1 MKNKQKSCSFVR
13 STIDSSKDIIKKHGA
28 TSIVALI
35 VSSLIP
41 MLQQWHTDKQQ
52 ADALNAVEIRL
63 QKQIDDFKR
72 EEADKEMIQWEVISK
87 KLDK

>member
-13 STIDSSKDIIKKHGA
+13 SAIDSSKDIIKKHGA

-72 EEADKEMIQWEVISK
+72 EEADKEKIQWEVISK